1 MPIFEAMDF
10 LQGGHGAYAAIR
22 VWENETMIA
31 MRMTEEEYASLPYQE
46 RARKVCAYK
55 LSNWM
60 RVLEEDRH
68 AKEMK
73 ASQNANR

>member
-1 MPIFEAMDF
+1 MPVFEAMD
-10 LQGGHGAYAAIR
+10 LIGGGSGAYAAIR

-31 MRMTEEEYASLPYQE
+31 MKMTESEYASLPYQE

-60 RVLEEDRH
+60 RVLEEDKH

-73 ASQNANR
+73 ANAKH